1 MKKIQFLL
9 SGLIIMLTLNL
20 SAQNPPSYEFRASS
34 VNSKLQ
40 SEVGQNYY
48 YVGFVIQ
55 GIKNTVHKKALLQ
68 YLSSLPQFKKIN
80 INEVNEF
87 HGFIDKDLKAK
98 DVREILRSQNV
109 DFKFDKYKFKGLYQA
124 EQLKQKIQ

>member
-1 MKKIQFLL
+1 
-9 SGLIIMLTLNL
+9 MLTLSL

-87 HGFIDKDLKAK
+87 HGFIDKGLKAK

-109 DFKFDKYKFKGLYQA
+109 DFRFDKYKFKGLYQA